1 MQVGAGP
8 SSCAPTAPCGSTVV
22 SPFIPGCG
30 EVAAQTVLLP
40 LPHPASCTWGPTAS
54 SRAGVGGTLASGGS
68 GAAGWA
74 GASRTCAQGR
84 RWDVGVPAAS
94 RLQNERRAGL
104 ESRPHPQARE
114 RGAQG
119 SWETFPRMHLG
130 ASGVFLSLKGSTG
143 GRAGKGAALLR
154 FYRSPLTSLARRLFA
169 ASQCPKERGRCRGA
183 EGPGPRGRAPPRG
196 SGARLPPPRPP
207 RFQRPLGPS
216 AQLISALFLPPCKI
230 CHLLLNVVYSVLA
243 RIKFFYFYVVKC

>member
-8 SSCAPTAPCGSTVV
+8 SSRAPTAPCGSTVV
-22 SPFIPGCG
+22 SPFIPGRR

-40 LPHPASCTWGPTAS
+40 LPRPVPCTWGPAAS
-54 SRAGVGGTLASGGS
+54 LQAGVGGTLASGGP

-84 RWDVGVPAAS
+84 RLDVGGPAAR
-94 RLQNERRAGL
+94 RLQNERRVDL
-104 ESRPHPQARE
+104 ESRPHPQTRE

-130 ASGVFLSLKGSTG
+130 ASGVFLSLKGSAG

-154 FYRSPLTSLARRLFA
+154 FYRSPLTSLARPLFA
-169 ASQCPKERGRCRGA
+169 ASQRPEESGA
-183 EGPGPRGRAPPRG
+183 AAVQRALGPGVGPPHEARVPGSRCPTRLTSGGLLAP
-196 SGARLPPPRPP
+196 LPSSS
-207 RFQRPLGPS
+207 PLYFS
-216 AQLISALFLPPCKI
+216 HLVKSVI
-230 CHLLLNVVYSVLA
+230 C
-243 RIKFFYFYVVKC
+243 F